1 MMIERKTTVFPILTP
16 MRHQR
21 RLETTG
27 KHRWRWVSRI
37 PAATRTA
44 GWCGWIV
51 AVVLTS
57 IASAQLPADEPA
69 PDQQPVSPWSRP
81 FRVSIPTVQPPR
93 HVETQLDS
101 WGETHSSNR
110 VPEVASSEKPRSE
123 TRSETRVRASLASRV
138 SNDVLTPATVA
149 SNKEVRPIDTPPG
162 WRNIETSLRSSLDRC
177 DHLLRRGAVHSSRR
191 EVVQSLRQLLRAIDL
206 HKQRWESEPACQQA
220 IRALKESEDFETNS
234 MTDITSVQRLV
245 QSHQTPVLHE
255 TALDSISPAIAA
267 QHYRSYARDA
277 FIIAADNHP
286 WAADLFYALG
296 KTYERE
302 SQQDPSRQMTL
313 LQHAT
318 VCFQAAYAIDPRRP
332 QIASQLGF
340 NLLQLDR
347 IDEAARALQASIA
360 VQPTANAYLNIAEV
374 YRRKGSTQQMQSA
387 LHLASALT
395 PSETHYSPEN
405 PQVTEIPP
413 EEFAKI
419 SPPPPAYQLYQTP
432 SEITSR
438 PVAPRTLR

>member
-1 MMIERKTTVFPILTP
+1 MMIERNTTVFPILTP

-27 KHRWRWVSRI
+27 KHRGRWLSRI
-37 PAATRTA
+37 PAPTRTA

-51 AVVLTS
+51 AAVLS
-57 IASAQLPADEPA
+57 SSASAQSPADEPT
-69 PDQQPVSPWSRP
+69 PDQQPASPWSKP

-110 VPEVASSEKPRSE
+110 VPEVASADPPQPE
-123 TRSETRVRASLASRV
+123 TRSEKRVRASLASRI
-138 SNDVLTPATVA
+138 SNEVLTPATIA

-162 WRNIETSLRSSLDRC
+162 WRNIETGLRSSLDRC

-191 EVVQSLRQLLRAIDL
+191 EVVQSLKQLFRAIDL

-220 IRALKESEDFETNS
+220 IQALKESEDFETNS
-234 MTDITSVQRLV
+234 MTDITSVHRIV
-245 QSHQTPVLHE
+245 QSHQTPILHE
-255 TALDSISPAIAA
+255 TVLDSISPAIAA

-277 FIIAADNHP
+277 FITAADSHP

-296 KTYERE
+296 KTYEKE
-302 SQQDPSRQMTL
+302 SQQDLSRQLTL

-332 QIASQLGF
+332 QIANQLGF

-347 IDEAARALQASIA
+347 LDEASRALQASIA
-360 VQPTANAYLNIAEV
+360 AQPTANAYRNMAEV
-374 YRRKGSTQQMQSA
+374 YRRKGDTQQMQVA
-387 LHLASALT
+387 LHQASALT
-395 PSETHYSPEN
+395 PNETHYSPEN